1 MPLHLLVL
9 FGKAF
14 RIPVDSSV
22 NLLVFVRNAGMSV
35 SDYSVC
41 FSHGLLRFSEY
52 SSSKSLESLYIT
64 TIMAT
69 IIAIDNTI
77 LTDKN
82 RVTAQCREISIG
94 RNSAAI
100 TLAMILF
107 FMFNILY

>member
-1 MPLHLLVL
+1 
-9 FGKAF
+9 
-14 RIPVDSSV
+14 
-22 NLLVFVRNAGMSV
+22 
-35 SDYSVC
+35 
-41 FSHGLLRFSEY
+41 
-52 SSSKSLESLYIT
+52 
-64 TIMAT
+64 MAT